1 MQGRYKRWIT
11 VIAVGCAVVMMTW
24 QASAT
29 DQKPAAGE
37 GKTPGTSDV
46 VATVNGTPIPRVE
59 FDRSLDYAKEQF
71 SKMGKALDE
80 AQMKE
85 RVLDQLIASEL
96 LYQEGTKE
104 GFQVDDKA
112 VDEQLSQWKK
122 QFPSDED
129 YQKAIKKMNVSE
141 DIMRSDIRKDLT
153 IQKLVM
159 DKFVDKTSVPEEEI
173 KSYYDAH
180 PDMFKRPEQV
190 QASHILIKAGPE
202 ATESEKEAALN
213 KIKEVQEKQKKGED
227 FAELAKAHSECPSNA
242 KGGDLGYF
250 GRGQMV
256 PPFEEAAFGM
266 KPGEVSDIV
275 TTQFGYHLIKVT
287 DKKPETTVAYDEMKG
302 RIGQYLKQEKVQN
315 EVKTFVEKLRKEAKV
330 EVSLGNGS

>member
-1 MQGRYKRWIT
+1 MQDRYKRRMKAM
-11 VIAVGCAVVMMTW
+11 VVACAIIMGAW
-24 QASAT
+24 QASAA

-37 GKTPGTSDV
+37 GKTSGTTDK

-59 FDRSLDYAKEQF
+59 FDRSLDYAKAQL
-71 SKMGKALDE
+71 SRMGNPVDE

-96 LYQEGTKE
+96 LYQEGKKE
-104 GFQVDDKA
+104 GFEVDDKA
-112 VDEQLSQWKK
+112 VEEQLSQWKK
-122 QFPSDED
+122 QFPSDEE
-129 YQKAIKKMNVSE
+129 YKKAIEKMNVSE
-141 DIMRSDIRKDLT
+141 DTMRSDIRKDLT

-159 DKFVDKTSVPEEEI
+159 DRFVDKTSVPEEEI
-173 KSYYDAH
+173 KAYYDAN

-202 ATESEKEAALN
+202 ATESEKDAALK
-213 KIKEVQEKQKKGED
+213 KIKEIQEKQKKGED
-227 FAELAKAHSECPSNA
+227 FAELAKAHSECPSSA

-266 KPGEVSDIV
+266 KPGEVSDVV

-287 DKKPETTVAYDEMKG
+287 DKKPEATVAYDEMKG

-315 EVKTFVEKLRKEAKV
+315 EVKAFVEKLRKEAKI